1 MIYAFEEWEL
11 DVGRYELR
19 SDGKSVKLEP
29 QVFSVLAYLVEH
41 RDRVISK
48 QELLTHLWPDQFI
61 GDSALE
67 RCIMAARKAIGDSGG
82 QQRFIKTFHR
92 RGYRFVA
99 AVVECT
105 VPSANSASS
114 YTPLSGPSDWHRL
127 RVPSAISAPPT
138 SILLPSRPLVEGM
151 SPTAAMTSMMA
162 TEPTSMTVLV
172 FGLSNPQELYEAA
185 SPDVVQ
191 NILNS
196 LFESAARHVQ
206 VCDGMMVLC
215 TGNRFLALFGTS
227 TSGQDH
233 PWRAVQA
240 AFDLRSRC
248 HDNGFDLDLPVER
261 LSASIALHTGDVVG
275 RRFGDDPHVTYMAMG
290 DTMQFAVNLQLCV
303 EPGSVVASE
312 STYRLVQDRVYG
324 QIVGL
329 VAAQPEAFPVAAY
342 SLHRRRAQ
350 NVNETSYGSDFKV
363 SSTERFAV

>member
-1 MIYAFEEWEL
+1 MIYAFEAWEL

-99 AVVECT
+99 TVAECT
-105 VPSANSASS
+105 MPVASPVSTYASMPS
-114 YTPLSGPSDWHRL
+114 PSDWRRL
-127 RVPSAISAPPT
+127 RGTSAAPMSAV
-138 SILLPSRPLVEGM
+138 LPSRPLADTL
-151 SPTAAMTSMMA
+151 SLPSAMTSAVA
-162 TEPTSMTVLV
+162 TEPTPMTVLV
-172 FGLSNPQELYEAA
+172 FGLSDPQELHESMAPE
-185 SPDVVQ
+185 SVPGV
-191 NILNS
+191 LNA

-206 VCDGMMVLC
+206 VFDGMMVLC
-215 TGNRFLALFGTS
+215 TGHRFLALFGAS
-227 TSGQDH
+227 ASGQDH

-240 AFDLRSRC
+240 AFDLRSRYNE
-248 HDNGFDLDLPVER
+248 NGFELDLPIER
-261 LSASIALHTGDVVG
+261 FSASIALHTGDVIG

-312 STYRLVQDRVYG
+312 ATYRLVQDRVYG
-324 QIVGL
+324 EIVGL
-329 VAAQPEAFPVAAY
+329 VASQPESFLVAAY

-350 NVNETSYGSDFKV
+350 NVNEASYSKPQITPV
-363 SSTERFAV
+363 